1 MVVEVAT
8 FTPRPPVSLFQNAK
22 RSLDTVFESLITP
35 TLFAEVDGRGQVDS
49 LRNTTA
55 VLTSALLTN
64 TSGTARTVTF
74 RVRSSRRVTY
84 TAEVTAQ
91 AGENWLR
98 LDRTTSTRGAGVYGF
113 DFSATPQTRI
123 PAEPDLQRNLSR
135 SVSWTSDSR
144 YLAVSQNGPSFLI
157 FDASDSFATVY
168 TSPPV
173 DSPARVFRCVWSP
186 DDRYLAVLYQRA
198 DQVGMPW
205 LRVFDFD
212 AGIAEPVEVTIPG
225 IDVNLTVEGNDVDW
239 GGPGGR
245 YLVVSRAGS
254 GGVAVW
260 DWDSGTPVFVAGLSN
275 TLSSAGSGGTRSVA
289 FSPDPTNPRIAV
301 AYASGDRLA
310 VFTWPSPT
318 TLARV
323 DNALFAANTQRPVPL
338 RGVSWSGNGRY
349 LAVLSGESTDVPFT
363 VYDLQSGVAV
373 RAAPDPLPPLPAL
386 AAVALSDDG
395 RYLVLGHGE
404 GARFTYYPLALPYLL
419 LFDYDSGTP
428 VWVRQRLQGVG
439 RVIDLAFSP
448 DGDTLMVAGW
458 SYDRFYPPTGVDN
471 VRVEDGAGVNHVV
484 NGSFEDTAG
493 LERTSF
499 GFTATGTLPGG
510 FVDGAGGSMARV
522 FLANRRFVNAFA
534 TDGSVYLDVVADG
547 LGVVADDSR
556 LRQNLEGLEEG
567 ETYRLSVDVTAS
579 LDSDIGLRL
588 LWNGTPVSIE
598 GQTTL
603 PVIEDFTLLPVTV
616 PPGTTLRVPLARHM
630 LAYGDVLQA
639 QASGAGVDCVVSYI
653 LSTQESVET
662 LPEPSEP
669 TDLDPESD
677 PE

>member
-22 RSLDTVFESLITP
+22 RSLDTVFESLIAP
-35 TLFAEVDGRGQVDS
+35 TLFAEVDGRGQVGA

-64 TSGTARTVTF
+64 TGGTARTVTF

-98 LDRTTSTRGAGVYGF
+98 LDRTTSARGASVYGF
-113 DFSATPQTRI
+113 DFSATPQTRL
-123 PAEPDLQRNLSR
+123 PDEPSWPGGIRR

-144 YLAVSQNGPSFLI
+144 YLAVADNGRSFRI

-173 DSPARVFRCVWSP
+173 DNPSQLRRCVWSP
-186 DDRYLAVLYQRA
+186 DDRYLAVIYDRA

-212 AGIAEPVEVTIPG
+212 AGIAAPVEVTIPG
-225 IDVNLTVEGNDVDW
+225 IDINLTVQGNDMAW

-275 TLSSAGSGGTRSVA
+275 TLSSAGTGGTRSVA

-301 AYASGDRLA
+301 AYNSGDRLA

-323 DNALFAANTQRPVPL
+323 DDALFAANTQRTVPR
-338 RGVSWSGNGRY
+338 RGLSWSGNGRY
-349 LAVLSGESTDVPFT
+349 LAVLSGESTVVPFT
-363 VYDLQSGVAV
+363 VYDLQSGVVV
-373 RAAPDPLPPLPAL
+373 RAAPDPLPFLPAL
-386 AAVALSDDG
+386 TAVALSDDG
-395 RYLVLGHGE
+395 RYLVAGHDTA
-404 GARFTYYPLALPYLL
+404 ARFTYYPLALPHLL
-419 LFDYDSGTP
+419 LFDYDSGAP
-428 VWVRQRLQGVG
+428 AWIRPRLQGAGGVF
-439 RVIDLAFSP
+439 DLSFAP

-458 SYDRFYPPTGVDN
+458 AYDTAYPPTGVDN
-471 VRVEDGAGVNHVV
+471 VRVEDGDGVNHVV

-493 LERTSF
+493 MERTSF
-499 GFTATGTLPGG
+499 GFTATGTLPGW
-510 FVDGAGGSMARV
+510 FVDGADGPEVQV
-522 FLANRRFVNAFA
+522 FLVNRRFVNAFA
-534 TDGSVYLDVVADG
+534 TDGSVYLSVVASG
-547 LGVVADDSR
+547 PALQGNSAR
-556 LRQNLEGLEEG
+556 LRQNLEGLEDG

-588 LWNGTPVSIE
+588 VWNGTPVNIE

-669 TDLDPESD
+669 TDPAPESE
-677 PE
+677 P